1 MPMCDTNSELACC
14 YHSFN
19 VAVPFHAGSS
29 FATDFDHQAFPD
41 SKTCEQLFTQQEGVQ
56 TTRLSDAQKAQDHRP
71 CHHSEPETECMT
83 VLCLMH
89 DNKCSVVTCMQSRD
103 STCLV
108 VTCMQSRDS
117 KHVGG
122 NAADAHQAYAGPNP
136 WAVVVKLLHTVV
148 AYSTVGAARR
158 SPMIAGGAPFGL
170 NHKAIDLVLLVC
182 WPTSAST
189 HSLRKANCFDACCF
203 YACCPLWAMLW

>member
-1 MPMCDTNSELACC
+1 MHRNTC
-14 YHSFN
+14 
-19 VAVPFHAGSS
+19 
-29 FATDFDHQAFPD
+29 TD
-41 SKTCEQLFTQQEGVQ
+41 KQ
-56 TTRLSDAQKAQDHRP
+56 THRP
-71 CHHSEPETECMT
+71 SHHSEQATGCVT
-83 VLCLMH
+83 VFCIIH
-89 DNKCSVVTCMQSRD
+89 DNN
-103 STCLV
+103 CLV

-117 KHVGG
+117 QCLVVTCMQSVDSKHEGS
-122 NAADAHQAYAGPNP
+122 NAADAHQANTGANP